1 MSPTPEQTADLGCVR
16 RLLRGDESALGELY
30 DRHAG
35 ALLSIAHHMLSDAA
49 AAEDAV
55 HDVLLEAWRRA
66 DTYDAARGTVRSW
79 LLVRMRSRCLD
90 RLRAAKV
97 RRDLTEH
104 EAPVPQP
111 APRPDEGM
119 AAGDVD
125 RLHAALATLPEAQR
139 AVVDLVYLR
148 GLTCAAAAEALD
160 CPLGTIKSR
169 IRLAL
174 AALRDALAAHHEGSP

>member
-1 MSPTPEQTADLGCVR
+1 LSPTPEQTADLGCVR

-35 ALLSIAHHMLSDAA
+35 ALLSVAQHMLGDTA

-55 HDVLLEAWRRA
+55 HNVLLEAWRRA
-66 DTYDAARGTVRSW
+66 DAYDAARGTVRSW

-90 RLRAAKV
+90 RLRAARV

-125 RLHAALATLPEAQR
+125 RLQAALVTLPEAQR

-148 GLTCAAAAEALD
+148 GFTCAAAAEALD

-174 AALRDALAAHHEGSP
+174 AALRDALAAHREGSP